1 MWKNDLLA
9 GQRVLVTAGAAGI
22 GLEISRAFAEA
33 GARVMVCDV
42 AQASLDALAAALPGA
57 SCRLADVS
65 DALQVQALFKAVDNE
80 LGGLDILVNNAGVA
94 GPTGAVETLELADW
108 QRTLDVNITGAFLC
122 TRLAVPRLR
131 QSAREGRQAAIVN
144 LSSAAGHLGMPGR
157 SAYSASKWA
166 VIGLTKS
173 LALELGAAG
182 IRVNAILPG
191 AVDGPRIR
199 DVIAA
204 KAQARGLPLEDVTR
218 SYTHQAALGR
228 MATARD
234 IANMA
239 VFAASPLAGH
249 VTGQEL
255 AVDGLPQALS

>member
-1 MWKNDLLA
+1 MWNNDLLA

-22 GLEISRAFAEA
+22 GLEISRAFASA

-42 AQASLDALAAALPGA
+42 AAASLDALATTLPGTHG
-57 SCRLADVS
+57 CLADVS
-65 DALQVQALFKAVDNE
+65 DAAQVAALFEAVDRA
-80 LGGLDILVNNAGVA
+80 LGGLDVLVNNAGVA
-94 GPTGAVETLELADW
+94 GPTGAVETLEPADW
-108 QRTLDVNITGAFLC
+108 QRTLDVNITGTFLC

-131 QSAREGRQAAIVN
+131 ESARQGRQTAIVN

-166 VIGLTKS
+166 VIGFTKS
-173 LALELGAAG
+173 LALELGADG
-182 IRVNAILPG
+182 IRANAILPG

-204 KAQARGLPLEDVTR
+204 KARASGRPLEDVTR
-218 SYTHQAALGR
+218 DYTHQAALGR

-234 IANMA
+234 IAHMA
-239 VFAASPLAGH
+239 VFAASPMACH

-255 AVDGLPQALS
+255 AVDGLTQALS

>member
-57 SCRLADVS
+57 SGRLADVS

-131 QSAREGRQAAIVN
+131 QSARGPAGGHRQPVFGGRPPGHAGPHGLFGVQVGGDRLHQVAGAGAGRRRHPGERHPAGRRGRPAHPRCDCRQGAGARP
-144 LSSAAGHLGMPGR
+144 AAGGR
-157 SAYSASKWA
+157 HAQLRTRPRWA
-166 VIGLTKS
+166 AWPRRAT
-173 LALELGAAG
+173 
-182 IRVNAILPG
+182 LPTW
-191 AVDGPRIR
+191 PCLLP
-199 DVIAA
+199 
-204 KAQARGLPLEDVTR
+204 ARWPAMSRAR
-218 SYTHQAALGR
+218 SWPS
-228 MATARD
+228 MA
-234 IANMA
+234 
-239 VFAASPLAGH
+239 
-249 VTGQEL
+249 
-255 AVDGLPQALS
+255 

>member
-57 SCRLADVS
+57 SGRLADVS

-94 GPTGAVETLELADW
+94 GPTGAVETLDLADW

-166 VIGLTKS
+166 VIGFTKS
-173 LALELGAAG
+173 LALELGADG
-182 IRVNAILPG
+182 IRVNAILP
-191 AVDGPRIR
+191 
-199 DVIAA
+199 
-204 KAQARGLPLEDVTR
+204 R
-218 SYTHQAALGR
+218 SEERRVGKECR
-228 MATARD
+228 SRW
-234 IANMA
+234 
-239 VFAASPLAGH
+239 SPYH
-249 VTGQEL
+249 
-255 AVDGLPQALS
+255 